1 MYLSIVL
8 TVILLILTLTG
19 CFNKTFNR
27 AKINRLTFVIIL
39 ILYAISVLVPGIKLY
54 GVDVSLAIP
63 MAIVL
68 MVAASIKKPKYG
80 VLAAFSAILLSGIIY
95 MVERTL
101 DINEF
106 SMNGLTYIET
116 AVICIIISIMSK
128 DAVIAAASAYFC
140 SIMLVLLYFSEHV
153 IIGDTFI
160 YLDMD
165 LNLSRAAASAVS
177 TMIIT
182 DIAHSL
188 SEWSR
193 RRKEEIRAVQ
203 KNA

>member
-19 CFNKTFNR
+19 CFNKTFIR
-27 AKINRLTFVIIL
+27 AKINRPTFVIIL

-165 LNLSRAAASAVS
+165 LNLSRAAASAVL